1 MTEDSLKVVE
11 KKKLKLSLKKPFTAA
26 ETLSLD
32 EPITA
37 ETLSLDEDEPTTE
50 TLSLDE
56 DEPMTE
62 TLSLDEDKPITTAD
76 MPTKKIR
83 FTPKRKNPTNP
94 NEAESLVKKVF
105 RMKKSK
111 S

>member
-1 MTEDSLKVVE
+1 MTEDSLKVE

-32 EPITA
+32 EPM
-37 ETLSLDEDEPTTE
+37 TE

-62 TLSLDEDKPITTAD
+62 TLSLDEPITTVD

-105 RMKKSK
+105 RMKKK
-111 S
+111 